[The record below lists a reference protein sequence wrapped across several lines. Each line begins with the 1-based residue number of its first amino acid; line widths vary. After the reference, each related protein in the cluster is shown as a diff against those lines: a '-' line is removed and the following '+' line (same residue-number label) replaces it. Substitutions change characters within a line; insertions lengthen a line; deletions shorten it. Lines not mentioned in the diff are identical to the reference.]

1 MKVFVCKNQ
10 FEDMM
15 SCIYD
20 AWSTALT
27 CGHDNVYLMREPIFQ
42 GNILDEYIYT
52 ECDSEKATKVI
63 RSVSSKMGEGALMF
77 IQYASLSHEE
87 DALDAIYRFMIRG
100 FKIGHGI
107 TNALTEPAVIRIM
120 ELRRNVGNEAHFFR
134 EFVRFTSV
142 DNRVYISHIEPKN
155 KVLELVGIHFADRM
169 PSEHFIII
177 DDTRKLALVHPKDEE
192 SYLQILTDEELKLL
206 VKTDTVRDEY
216 TSMWKAFFDAI
227 AIRERTN
234 KKCQRN
240 MLPLWMR
247 KHMIEFMD

>member
-1 MKVFVCKNQ
+1 MKIFVCDNR

-20 AWSTALT
+20 AWSCALT
-27 CGHDNVYLMREPIFQ
+27 CGHDNVYLMCGPVFQ
-42 GNILDEYIYT
+42 ENILDEYIYV
-52 ECDSEKATKVI
+52 ERDEEKAVKVI
-63 RSVSSKMGEGALMF
+63 RSVCAKMGEGALTF
-77 IQYASLSHEE
+77 IKYASLSHEE

-100 FKIGHGI
+100 FKIGYGI

-120 ELRRNVGNEAHFFR
+120 ELKRNVGNEAHFFR
-134 EFVRFTSV
+134 EFVRFSSV

-155 KVLELVGIHFADRM
+155 NVLELVGVHFADRM

-177 DDTRKLALVHPKDEE
+177 DDTRKLAMVHPKDDE
-192 SYLQILTDEELKLL
+192 SYLQFLTDEELKLL
-206 VKTDTVRDEY
+206 LTTDAIRDEY
-216 TSMWKAFFDAI
+216 SSMWKTFFDAI

>member
-20 AWSTALT
+20 AWSLALT
-27 CGHDNVYLMREPIFQ
+27 CGHDNVYLMRGPIFQ
-42 GNILDEYIYT
+42 ENMLDEYIYP

-77 IQYASLSHEE
+77 IKYASLSHEE

-142 DNRVYISHIEPKN
+142 DNHIYISHIEPKN
-155 KVLELVGIHFADRM
+155 NVLELVGIHFADRM

-177 DDTRKLALVHPKDEE
+177 DDTRKLAMVHPRDED
-192 SYLQILTDEELKLL
+192 SYLQVLEDDELALL
-206 VKTDTVRDEY
+206 LKTDTVRDEY
-216 TSMWKAFFDAI
+216 TNMWKAFFDAI
-227 AIRERTN
+227 AIDKRTN